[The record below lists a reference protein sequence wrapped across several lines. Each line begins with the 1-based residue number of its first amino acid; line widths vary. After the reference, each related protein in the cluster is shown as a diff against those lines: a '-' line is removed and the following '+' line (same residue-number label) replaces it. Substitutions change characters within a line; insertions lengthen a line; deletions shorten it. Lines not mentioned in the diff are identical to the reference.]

1 MYCPTCK
8 KEVTVPGNFCNIC
21 GTRLVETPSQND
33 ISLKISDD
41 AAIMGGINVNRS
53 EMHNNTSYDNRTIN
67 TSNVTN
73 NIVER
78 QKTEAELRNERIQ
91 QFLKC
96 CKRAFSDGILD
107 EEEKIELE
115 RERII
120 LGIDKQEAERLIEM
134 SRMSS
139 GCRMTTLGPR
149 DSMTLQSIDRYID
162 SNNRTVLNGQLPRL
176 AALARSYK
184 VEDVLYFYYMLL
196 AALRPDDIIQG
207 YESSITDE
215 YWQTYWVSIAYTKH
229 KNIEKAEE
237 AIVKLSYYPEYPED
251 NTLLLSAVSAYN
263 EFGAEIAADYI
274 NAILPD
280 QCSPLLMP
288 FIKALFQEIVPE
300 RQEEVRI
307 DGQAYQFYIDNVI
320 QLESHEEKEA
330 KLRAEE
336 EKRRAEEE
344 TKRKAEETRRKA
356 EQQSGQAV
364 ALCPYCGWTL
374 EPGNTFCAMC
384 GKRVGEETDTN
395 HSTDAAAISQELDN
409 IFIKAEYYFDK
420 EEYTKAVEL
429 FTKAAEQGH
438 PEAQWSL
445 GSCYYDGNGVEED
458 IFEAVKWYRKSAEQ
472 GFADAQYSLG
482 YCYENGEGVRAN
494 IIEAV
499 KWYKK
504 SAEQGNAGAQ
514 CNLGVCYENGEGVE
528 KNIKEAVKW
537 YKKAAEQGNEFAQCN
552 LGICYEYGEGVET
565 NDAEAVKW
573 YLKAAEQGN
582 AQAQCNLACKYFS
595 GEGVKQSY
603 TEAVKWYRK
612 AAEQDYADA
621 QYYLGTCYEDGDGVE
636 ENLNEAIKWYK
647 KAAEQEHEEAIE
659 KLEELENDCEE
670 DDFDS
675 EEEDNNSNPYEKYI
689 DMIKSGYILQAV
701 KEYMDDNKV
710 GLKDAKDFIDKLKAM
725 LK

>member
-21 GTRLVETPSQND
+21 GTRLVETPAPND

-91 QFLKC
+91 MFLEC
-96 CKRAFSDGILD
+96 CRRVLSNGLLTTEGKLQ
-107 EEEKIELE
+107 LNT
-115 RERII
+115 ERIR
-120 LGIDKQEAERLIEM
+120 LGIEEHEAERLIEM
-134 SRMSS
+134 TRMSS
-139 GCRMTTLGPR
+139 GGRMTTLGPR
-149 DSMTLQSIDRYID
+149 DATTLKNIERYID
-162 SNNRTVLNGQLPRL
+162 SNTPTVLNGQLPRL

-196 AALRPDDIIQG
+196 AALRPDEIIQG
-207 YESSITDE
+207 YEASITDE
-215 YWQTYWVSIAYTKH
+215 YWQTYWVSMAYTKH
-229 KNIEKAEE
+229 GNVEKAEE
-237 AIVKLSYYPEYPED
+237 SIVKLSYYPEYPED

-300 RQEEVRI
+300 RQNDIRI
-307 DGQAYQFYIDNVI
+307 DGQACQFYIDNMV
-320 QLESHEEKEA
+320 QLESREEKEA
-330 KLRAEE
+330 KLTDEEEKRRTEEEAIRKAEE
-336 EKRRAEEE
+336 EKRRTEEE
-344 TKRKAEETRRKA
+344 SISEE
-356 EQQSGQAV
+356 
-364 ALCPYCGWTL
+364 
-374 EPGNTFCAMC
+374 M
-384 GKRVGEETDTN
+384 
-395 HSTDAAAISQELDN
+395 DN

-420 EEYTKAVEL
+420 EEYAKAVEL
-429 FTKAAEQGH
+429 YTKAAELGH

-445 GSCYYDGNGVEED
+445 GGCYYDGNGVEED
-458 IFEAVKWYRKSAEQ
+458 FFEAVKWYRKSAEQ

-504 SAEQGNAGAQ
+504 SAEQGNA
-514 CNLGVCYENGEGVE
+514 
-528 KNIKEAVKW
+528 
-537 YKKAAEQGNEFAQCN
+537 
-552 LGICYEYGEGVET
+552 
-565 NDAEAVKW
+565 
-573 YLKAAEQGN
+573 
-582 AQAQCNLACKYFS
+582 QAQCNLACKYYS

-621 QYYLGTCYEDGDGVE
+621 QYHLGTCYEDGEGVE
-636 ENLNEAIKWYK
+636 ENLDEAIKWYK
-647 KAAEQEHEEAIE
+647 KAAEQEHEDAIE
-659 KLEELENDCEE
+659 KLEDLES
-670 DDFDS
+670 DS
-675 EEEDNNSNPYEKYI
+675 EEEDNDSNPFEKYI
-689 DMIKSGYILQAV
+689 DMIKSGCILQAV
-701 KEYMDDNKV
+701 KEYMDDNNV

-725 LK
+725 LGK